1 MTENPDKIGVGNIM
15 FLCIGDG
22 EIIDTKK
29 IVMIVDVQK
38 AKGGEFS
45 SLKEKA
51 KAAILLLDGSFRLS
65 GISARALCKRIERL
79 GGR

>member
-1 MTENPDKIGVGNIM
+1 M

-22 EIIDTKK
+22 EIIDTEK

-38 AKGGEFS
+38 AKGAEFS
-45 SLKEKA
+45 SLKQKA
-51 KAAILLLDGSFRLS
+51 KAAVLLLDGSLRLS
-65 GISARALCKRIERL
+65 GISAMALRKRIERV